1 MTKRCGHLSHNPTA
15 PAGTAEPLLGTLQ
28 GNPEL
33 LQVTLSF
40 IPPMLLSIG
49 GNLHKMTGALTSLLL
64 CCIKVYHI
72 YHKLLQL

>member
-40 IPPMLLSIG
+40 IRCHVLVFSFIFVYVRVTSYTSFTYLGHEPPTI
-49 GNLHKMTGALTSLLL
+49 NK
-64 CCIKVYHI
+64 
-72 YHKLLQL
+72 

>member
-15 PAGTAEPLLGTLQ
+15 PAGTAEPLLGNLQ

-40 IPPMLLSIG
+40 IRSP
-49 GNLHKMTGALTSLLL
+49 
-64 CCIKVYHI
+64 
-72 YHKLLQL
+72 